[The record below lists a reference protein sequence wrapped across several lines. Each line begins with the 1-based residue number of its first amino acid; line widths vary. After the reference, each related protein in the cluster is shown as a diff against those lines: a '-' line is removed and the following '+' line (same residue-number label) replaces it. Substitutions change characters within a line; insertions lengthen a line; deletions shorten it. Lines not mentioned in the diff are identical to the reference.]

1 MRKNMYKKQKKRIKE
16 ILNEFVDLFP
26 DNGEVTTFIQ
36 VLQTLNYCSRL
47 QLNKPLNRVIKLTRT
62 EIEYMK
68 HGL

>member
-1 MRKNMYKKQKKRIKE
+1 MYKKQKKRIKE
-16 ILNEFVDLFP
+16 ILNEFVDYFP
-26 DNGEVTTFIQ
+26 DDCNITTFIN

-47 QLNKPLNRVIKLTRT
+47 QANKPLNRIIKLTRT

>member
-1 MRKNMYKKQKKRIKE
+1 MYKKQKKRIKE
-16 ILNEFVDLFP
+16 ILNEFVDFFP

>member
-1 MRKNMYKKQKKRIKE
+1 MYKKQKKRIKE

-47 QLNKPLNRVIKLTRT
+47 QLDKPLNRVIKLTRT

>member
-1 MRKNMYKKQKKRIKE
+1 MYKKQKKRIKE
-16 ILNEFVDLFP
+16 ILNDFVDLFP

-36 VLQTLNYCSRL
+36 VLQTLNYCSQL